1 MIVLFR
7 PQKQDKLGWLSAL
20 SAAAVSA
27 VFALYMQT
35 GLIGVCRL
43 LIRLLVLNVCQ
54 DCACLL
60 MLLQLQLSSCLLTW
74 QACRDCCGAQAA
86 ALKCCANLNLRVC
99 ASFRTLQNLSINKHC
114 LIALLA
120 GLLLL
125 RNAAKFRVSDMFLLR
140 NAAKFRVLDSTKA
153 HLYNSKLLLNELDK
167 GQEVL
172 PVQAILIQLC
182 RRLVGGEQDEGAVL
196 TQPREQLQ
204 NSKFP

>member
-1 MIVLFR
+1 MIVLFC
-7 PQKQDKLGWLSAL
+7 PQKQDKLGCLSAL

-27 VFALYMQT
+27 VFALYMQI

-60 MLLQLQLSSCLLTW
+60 MLLQLQFSSCLLTW

-86 ALKCCANLNLRVC
+86 ALECCANLNLRVC
-99 ASFRTLQNLSINKHC
+99 AFFPTLQKLSINKHC

-120 GLLLL
+120 GLL
-125 RNAAKFRVSDMFLLR
+125 LLR

-204 NSKFP
+204 NSRLH